1 MGEPPVPDSQ
11 VPSENLPSARVVAGK
26 RWHLPLVWLVPVIA
40 VLVGGW
46 LAVKAV
52 VSQGPTVTIRFQTG
66 EGLEAG
72 KTRIKYKDVDVGE
85 VSQVAI
91 SKDRKA
97 VVVTAKLSSQ
107 ARDFAVDDT
116 RFWVVKPR
124 VAAGSV
130 TGLSTLL
137 SGAYIG
143 IDVGKST
150 SSRSDFV
157 GLEVPPMLVEGQT
170 GKRFVLHAETLGS
183 IDYGSPV
190 YFRKL
195 PVGQVVAYDLDADGR
210 GTTVTIF
217 VKGPYDRFVTTNSR
231 FWSTSGLDFTVD
243 ANGLRFNTESLAT
256 LVLGGLS
263 FGTPE
268 GQPDTPAAS
277 ANSNFPLYD
286 NMRDAMRDHDTTVE
300 YYRLVFHQS
309 VHGLAVG
316 APVEFRGLQF
326 GEVSAIG
333 IHYDATTH
341 SADVPIVIK
350 VYPERLRKFSRTLPP
365 PGAASSQIVRDMIA
379 GGLRGQLRT
388 ANLLTGQL
396 YVALDFFP
404 DAAKIKTA
412 PVVRGKSSR
421 KASARTAP
429 EPVPALT
436 ADDPMEIP
444 TVDGSLNELETSLS
458 SIARKLD
465 KVPFDEIGKNLQTS
479 LASLDKAVKD
489 ADVLVQQLNQ
499 DVAPELKRTVEE
511 ARETMSHAERLLQQ
525 DSPLQGEMLDTLREV
540 GRSAQ
545 SLRTLTDYLDRH
557 PEALIRGR
565 TPEDKP

>member
-1 MGEPPVPDSQ
+1 MSEPPLPDSQ
-11 VPSENLPSARVVAGK
+11 DLPSAKAVRTRRGHV
-26 RWHLPLVWLVPVIA
+26 PLVWLVPAIA
-40 VLVGGW
+40 IVVGGW
-46 LAVKAV
+46 LAVQAF
-52 VSQGPTVTIRFQTG
+52 VSQGPSVTIRFQSG
-66 EGLEAG
+66 EGLEAN
-72 KTRIKYKDVDVGE
+72 KTRIKYKDVDVG
-85 VSQVAI
+85 VVTQVAI

-97 VVVTAKLSSQ
+97 VIVTARLNSQ
-107 ARDFAVDDT
+107 SRDFAVDDT

-124 VAAGSV
+124 IAAGSIS
-130 TGLSTLL
+130 GLGTLL

-143 IDVGKST
+143 VDVGKSG

-157 GLEVPPMLVEGQT
+157 GLEVPPMLIEGQA

-217 VKGPYDRFVTTNSR
+217 VRAPYDRFVTTNSR

-256 LVLGGLS
+256 LVLGGLA
-263 FGTPE
+263 FGAPE
-268 GQPDTPAAS
+268 GQAAAPPANVAS
-277 ANSNFPLYD
+277 DFPLYD
-286 NMRDAMRDHDTTVE
+286 NMPEAMRDHDTTVE

-309 VHGLAVG
+309 VHGLVVG

-333 IHYDATTH
+333 IHYDATTQR
-341 SADVPIVIK
+341 ADVPIVIK

-365 PGAASSQIVRDMIA
+365 PGADSAQIVRGMIA
-379 GGLRGQLRT
+379 AGLRGQLRS

-404 DAAKIKTA
+404 DLARTT
-412 PVVRGKSSR
+412 PTRGKMSR
-421 KASARTAP
+421 DKQATVVSA
-429 EPVPALT
+429 
-436 ADDPMEIP
+436 DNPMEIP
-444 TVDGSLNELETSLS
+444 TVDGSLNELESSLS

-465 KVPFDEIGKNLQTS
+465 KVPFDEIGKNLQTA
-479 LASLDKAVKD
+479 LVSLDKTVKD
-489 ADVLVQQLNQ
+489 ADVLIKQLNE

-511 ARETMSHAERLLQQ
+511 ARETVSRAERLLQQ
-525 DSPLQGEMLDTLREV
+525 DSPLQTEMLDALREV